1 MESDISFIPVLLIVT
16 TGISV
21 VTLAFTTLR
30 KKAAITVAE
39 HIELAGEQ
47 CGRGGDGATDLVRD
61 QGLSHN
67 LLLKVLKE
75 RRMIA
80 EIWRCTGV
88 TGDMAGVRG
97 A

>member
-39 HIELAGEQ
+39 HIELADEQ
-47 CGRGGDGATDLVRD
+47 CGRGGDGTTD
-61 QGLSHN
+61 QGLSHS

-75 RRMIA
+75 RRMLA
-80 EIWRCTGV
+80 EIWRCTEV